1 MSLVSLRRSL
11 MGWKDIGRT
20 RLLWLGGAIA
30 LILIGLALA
39 YFSPPPAQ
47 SVSGAINVPLP
58 PAGGG
63 KAGLLKPAPDPNL
76 VEDSPNG
83 PLPIIGKDG
92 RQPWQ
97 VYARP
102 FDTKE
107 TRPRIAL
114 IVTGIGLDQ
123 TLSQAALD
131 RLPGPVTFGF
141 DPYADNVTDNIANA
155 RSLGHE
161 ALLGLP
167 FEPLDY
173 PRQDPGPLTLLTSL
187 DASQN
192 TDRLMKL
199 MGKASGYIGFVAIMG
214 ARFEGENSS
223 LLPVLEN
230 SKASRLDVRRQQGAG
245 AKRRRTDRDADEAR
259 LGGRQQRHRQRER
272 PGRDRSDARGTGDNR
287 EAQRRRARYRRAL
300 AGAAR
305 PRLNLAP
312 LARWQGRRPR
322 PGQRHC
328 QSPNRGTAGAM
339 TEFA

>member
-1 MSLVSLRRSL
+1 

-167 FEPLDY
+167 LEPLDY

-223 LLPVLEN
+223 LLPVLETLKRRGLMFADNKAPEQSVVAPIATQMKLAWAAGN
-230 SKASRLDVRRQQGAG
+230 SVIDSESDPAAIDQTLAG
-245 AKRRRTDRDADEAR
+245 LETIAKR
-259 LGGRQQRHRQRER
+259 
-272 PGRDRSDARGTGDNR
+272 N
-287 EAQRRRARYRRAL
+287 
-300 AGAAR
+300 GAALGIAALSPALLDR
-305 PRLNLAP
+305 VSTWLPSLDGKGVVLAP
-312 LARWQGRRPR
+312 A
-322 PGQRHC
+322 
-328 QSPNRGTAGAM
+328 SAIANRQTAAQP
-339 TEFA
+339 AQ

>member
-1 MSLVSLRRSL
+1 VSLVSLRRSL
-11 MGWKDIGRT
+11 MGWKNIGRT

-30 LILIGLALA
+30 LILIGLAIA

-63 KAGLLKPAPDPNL
+63 KAGLLKSAPDPNL

-123 TLSQAALD
+123 ALSQAALD

-141 DPYADNVTDNIANA
+141 DPYADNIKDNIANA

-167 FEPLDY
+167 LEPLDY

-223 LLPVLEN
+223 LLPVLETLKRRGLMFADNKAPEQSVVAPIATQMKLAWAAGN
-230 SKASRLDVRRQQGAG
+230 SVIDSESDPAAIDQTLAG
-245 AKRRRTDRDADEAR
+245 LETIAKR
-259 LGGRQQRHRQRER
+259 
-272 PGRDRSDARGTGDNR
+272 N
-287 EAQRRRARYRRAL
+287 
-300 AGAAR
+300 GAALGIAALSPVLLDR
-305 PRLNLAP
+305 VSTWLPSLDGKGVVLAP
-312 LARWQGRRPR
+312 ASAIANRQTAAQPAR
-322 PGQRHC
+322 
-328 QSPNRGTAGAM
+328 
-339 TEFA
+339 

>member
-1 MSLVSLRRSL
+1 VSLVSLRRSL

-131 RLPGPVTFGF
+131 RLPGPVAFGF

-167 FEPLDY
+167 LEPLDY

-223 LLPVLEN
+223 LLPVLETLKRRGLMFADNKAPEQSVVAPIATQMKLAWAAGN
-230 SKASRLDVRRQQGAG
+230 SVIDSESDPAAIDQTLAG
-245 AKRRRTDRDADEAR
+245 LETIAKR
-259 LGGRQQRHRQRER
+259 
-272 PGRDRSDARGTGDNR
+272 N
-287 EAQRRRARYRRAL
+287 
-300 AGAAR
+300 GAALGIAALSPALLDR
-305 PRLNLAP
+305 VSTWLPSLDGKGVVLAP
-312 LARWQGRRPR
+312 A
-322 PGQRHC
+322 
-328 QSPNRGTAGAM
+328 SAIANRQTAAQP
-339 TEFA
+339 AQ

>member
-1 MSLVSLRRSL
+1 

-167 FEPLDY
+167 LEPLDY

-223 LLPVLEN
+223 LLPVLETLKRRGLMFADNKAPEQSVVAPIATQMKLAWAAGN
-230 SKASRLDVRRQQGAG
+230 SVIDSESDPATIDQTLAG
-245 AKRRRTDRDADEAR
+245 LETIAKR
-259 LGGRQQRHRQRER
+259 
-272 PGRDRSDARGTGDNR
+272 N
-287 EAQRRRARYRRAL
+287 
-300 AGAAR
+300 GAALGIAALSPALLDR
-305 PRLNLAP
+305 VSTWLPSLDGKGVVLAP
-312 LARWQGRRPR
+312 A
-322 PGQRHC
+322 
-328 QSPNRGTAGAM
+328 SAIANRQTAAQP
-339 TEFA
+339 AQ

>member
-223 LLPVLEN
+223 LLPVLETLKRRGLMFADNKAPEQSVVAPIATQMKLAWAAGN
-230 SKASRLDVRRQQGAG
+230 SVIDSESDPAAIDQTLAG
-245 AKRRRTDRDADEAR
+245 LETIAKR
-259 LGGRQQRHRQRER
+259 
-272 PGRDRSDARGTGDNR
+272 N
-287 EAQRRRARYRRAL
+287 
-300 AGAAR
+300 GAALGIAALSPALLDR
-305 PRLNLAP
+305 VSTWLPSLDGKGVVLAP
-312 LARWQGRRPR
+312 A
-322 PGQRHC
+322 
-328 QSPNRGTAGAM
+328 SAIANRQTAAQP
-339 TEFA
+339 AQ